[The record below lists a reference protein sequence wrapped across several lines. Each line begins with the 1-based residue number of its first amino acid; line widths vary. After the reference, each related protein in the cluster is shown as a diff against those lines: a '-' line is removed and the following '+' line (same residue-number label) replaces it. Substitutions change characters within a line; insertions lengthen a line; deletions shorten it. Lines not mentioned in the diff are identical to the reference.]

1 MFNILVVDD
10 QKNMRESL
18 AIAFKRAGYYVDSV
32 ENGEKAINLQ
42 RDNCYDLVVVDLK
55 MENMDGLE
63 VLSQIKHINP
73 PTEVIVMTAFGTI
86 DSAIQAMK
94 KGAYDYVTK
103 PFQLSDILS
112 VIERALEKK
121 RLSDKVN
128 DLQKEIKEKYKFEGV
143 IGNSPVMMRVLNIL
157 MELTNS
163 ESTVLITGESG
174 TGKELVARAIHD
186 NSRRNNKPFVVVNC
200 GALPES
206 LQESELFGHAIG
218 SFTGAVKD
226 KKGIFL
232 EAQGGTLFLDEIGE
246 ISFSSQVK
254 LLRFLQNGEIR
265 RIGDNKPTFLDV
277 RIIVATNKDLDEATK
292 NGSFRKDL
300 FYRLNVIRIHLPP
313 LRERKEDIH
322 VLTNH
327 FVNVY
332 SNKLEKKPPEV
343 SGDAM
348 ALLLNYTWPGNV
360 RELENVVERAVTL
373 VNGSNITVDDLALE
387 NVQSVD
393 TINIMTEMGGIRA
406 ALAQQER
413 KTIIESLRKYAGNR
427 KQAASNLG
435 ISTTTLWRKMKEY
448 QIIPKTSYNTGNT

>member
-10 QKNMRESL
+10 QINMRESL